1 MFTVGKSGGERALAP
16 RGGSTRVK
24 GKKNCVRVRE
34 CAHARGVFD
43 LREWWDENVFWVF
56 CFFFPAKSE
65 SLRCCVLS
73 REAGLLWLL
82 VKLSDMK
89 SWYQIPVTAGTPPP
103 QKKKTQSTMVLS
115 FMFSNSVIKKKNST
129 KKTSKHKVTFGI
141 ILTVLDLFFFL
152 NMKSHRTTTDKTRH
166 QT

>member
-56 CFFFPAKSE
+56 FFFFPAKSE

-73 REAGLLWLL
+73 REAGLLCLL

-103 QKKKTQSTMVLS
+103 QKKKNPEYHGAFLHVFKLRY
-115 FMFSNSVIKKKNST
+115 KKKNST